1 MSALQGQALNGM
13 KSYLAEVH
21 YPIILVLGTLMQDY
35 SASLLLYKDGYY
47 NIDNASKAKLPEQNL
62 TTLKSDLEGSR
73 NNLQNQLDLL
83 STEKA
88 KINDILTY
96 RGMSHTT
103 TIMKYNSLINDL
115 NRLHQSIAQYESQ
128 HTMQDLVPFKELLAS
143 TKRLLAS
150 YGSQSRNVG
159 SYQPGS
165 IGQLQQMQEVA
176 AAYSNAVNH
185 LSNRTDRIRTAQERD
200 AVRWEAIAAEERRN
214 QGVLN
219 FVVGALTVVGGVV
232 AIVATAGAA
241 TPLVVAAGATL
252 GTGTALYGY
261 SNMIEAE
268 QDIIYGS
275 LGDTKSFAV
284 NPIRDT
290 IFLGN
295 NQLYH
300 QTGQIFSIGSSIIA
314 PIGQTGSVVKGLA
327 QFGGGALGAWG
338 GGELGYHGAKLLG
351 ASDSQANAAKFLSSM
366 AGASAGSS
374 LAGKFSLN
382 KLITKK
388 VPEQAPPYNKEQV
401 LKNLEESRL
410 ARESSN
416 FKSSY
421 VKVEKSINQRIEL
434 QDELKRRVSD
444 FDYDTASSKQKGNY
458 SEIRTYDNLLNS
470 RSGETSIYVLR
481 RVGRDIPES
490 LDAKLERGIDGI
502 YINESGAGP
511 KVIIDEAKFNKS
523 KLNPYTADGKQ
534 MSYEWIKNRIHED
547 DFANLED
554 YFRVKQAIDK
564 GNYEAVL
571 SKVNID
577 GNVSHFRLDMDAN
590 IIGTWP

>member
-1 MSALQGQALNGM
+1 M

-47 NIDNASKAKLPEQNL
+47 NIDDASKAKLPEQNL

-103 TIMKYNSLINDL
+103 TIMKYNALINDL

-388 VPEQAPPYNKEQV
+388 VPEQENLSGIDELVERPSWRQSEVDVGKDFPGYEPQKSFLNGNEVPHGTKGSVRPEYYKAGHSIEVKNYNVQTSKGRSNLVNNVSKQVKQRTHNLPESTKQTVVIDVRGQNVDSNV
-401 LKNLEESRL
+401 LK
-410 ARESSN
+410 
-416 FKSSY
+416 
-421 VKVEKSINQRIEL
+421 Q
-434 QDELKRRVSD
+434 
-444 FDYDTASSKQKGNY
+444 
-458 SEIRTYDNLLNS
+458 IRDN
-470 RSGETSIYVLR
+470 I
-481 RVGRDIPES
+481 
-490 LDAKLERGIDGI
+490 
-502 YINESGAGP
+502 
-511 KVIIDEAKFNKS
+511 
-523 KLNPYTADGKQ
+523 
-534 MSYEWIKNRIHED
+534 
-547 DFANLED
+547 
-554 YFRVKQAIDK
+554 
-564 GNYEAVL
+564 L
-571 SKVNID
+571 SKS
-577 GNVSHFRLDMDAN
+577 GLDVQ
-590 IIGTWP
+590 ILFKK